1 MTPVELWLP
10 VGAIGFYLYDSLQ
23 PLWQN
28 EVLYERAGTH
38 WRIVADSPVRRWGR
52 RLVLP
57 NPLLPQRPQFR
68 VAWSLDDKRAAS
80 TPELSGFLSALRPL
94 GLICQVLLG
103 LLLLLLPVCWLLG
116 AGIVLLVQFALYYLL
131 IIAALVLVFWRRES
145 LGLRTRAFWSLAFDV
160 LACAPFAVNLV
171 RKLSLRRG
179 LEGDPLA
186 FAAREFDAPARGALA
201 LLIRQRLEEEQAG
214 EALSAERRQQIASRL
229 ATLRDLPQ

>member
-10 VGAIGFYLYDSLQ
+10 VGAIGFYLYDSMQ

-28 EVLYERAGTH
+28 EVLYERAGKH

-57 NPLLPQRPQFR
+57 NPLLPHRPQFR
-68 VAWSLDDKRAAS
+68 VAWSLEDKRAAD
-80 TPELSGFLSALRPL
+80 TADLSGLFAALRPI
-94 GLICQVLLG
+94 GAICQVLLW
-103 LLLLLLPVCWLLG
+103 LLLLLLPVCWILG
-116 AGIVLLVQFALYYLL
+116 AGIVLLAQFALYYLL
-131 IIAALVLVFWRRES
+131 VIAALVLVFRRREA
-145 LGLRTRAFWSLAFDV
+145 LGLRNRAFWSLAFDV

-179 LEGDPLA
+179 LDGDPLA
-186 FAAREFDAPARGALA
+186 FAAREFDPPTRGALA
-201 LLIRQRLEEEQAG
+201 RLIRQRFDEEHAVD
-214 EALSAERRQQIASRL
+214 APTAERQQQIAIRL